1 MTTSSNTNLN
11 SLNEEL
17 NTASKELEARKVA
30 LLKDGV
36 QIVLEEILN
45 CIDPLNLDF
54 NTLKIR
60 QQDLINLAA
69 KTIAKACSGRLL
81 VPHFSLSADK
91 TSPLWV

>member
-54 NTLKIR
+54 NTHDSQGMFRTTVGAPL
-60 QQDLINLAA
+60 
-69 KTIAKACSGRLL
+69 
-81 VPHFSLSADK
+81 FSFC
-91 TSPLWV
+91 